1 MLARVQAT
9 LARQPFMTTLGVTL
23 ERVTEGEVELRL
35 PCVVPLT
42 QHTGALHAGA
52 ITAIVD
58 SACAA
63 ATVTRAAPECEVVS
77 VEFKVNLLAPAVG
90 DYVKAIGRI
99 VRAGRTLTVCTGE
112 VWAVTG
118 GTATL
123 VAVMQATMMAIPVS
137 ADRQAID
144 IAG

>member
-23 ERVTEGEVELRL
+23 ERVTAGEVELRM
-35 PCVVPLT
+35 PCAVTLT

-63 ATVTRAAPECEVVS
+63 ASVTHAAADCDIVS
-77 VEFKVNLLAPAVG
+77 VEFKLNLLAPAVG
-90 DYVKAIGRI
+90 DYVKAIGRV
-99 VRAGRTLTVCTGE
+99 VRAGRTLTVCSGE
-112 VWAVTG
+112 VWAVSG
-118 GTATL
+118 ETATL
-123 VAVMQATMMAIPVS
+123 VAVMQATMMALPVS
-137 ADRQAID
+137 AS
-144 IAG
+144 

>member
-23 ERVTEGEVELRL
+23 ERVILGEVELRL
-35 PCVVPLT
+35 PCVVSLT

-52 ITAIVD
+52 ITAVVD

-63 ATVTRAAPECEVVS
+63 ASVTQAPADCDIVS
-77 VEFKVNLLAPAVG
+77 VEFKVNLLAPAIG
-90 DYVKAIGRI
+90 DYVKAIGRV
-99 VRAGRTLTVCTGE
+99 VRAGRTLTVCNGE

-118 GTATL
+118 RTATL

-137 ADRQAID
+137 AAPRS
-144 IAG
+144 AGRAG